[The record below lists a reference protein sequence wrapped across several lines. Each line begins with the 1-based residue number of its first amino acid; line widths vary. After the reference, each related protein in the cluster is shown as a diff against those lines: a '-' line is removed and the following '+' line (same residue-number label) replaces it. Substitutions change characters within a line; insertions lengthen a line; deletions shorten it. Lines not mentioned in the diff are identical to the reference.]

1 MFAYIIRRL
10 LEMIPVLLVVSLLVF
25 GFIKLMPGDP

>member
-25 GFIKLMPGDP
+25 GFIKLLPG